1 MYIGIR
7 INYIPHHH
15 PYLIMLDE
23 ETSAELEW
31 IDLAELDFK
40 GLEELFASKG
50 FHRKEIV

>member
-15 PYLIMLDE
+15 PYLIMLAEDGQ
-23 ETSAELEW
+23 ELEW

-40 GLEELFASKG
+40 GLEDLFASKG
-50 FHRKEIV
+50 FHRKDIV